1 MSCKFSPWVDY
12 LVLLQCYPHTLFDV
26 YLNLN
31 FILRMTVLGRGLTF
45 QQVLSACTYNTD
57 TIITLQKKIDII
69 DFYQSWHTQ
78 EVDSTSKDVMT
89 DFFTHCLLS
98 CWGRVTVCNVELP
111 PWTLS
116 CVAVS
121 HIRALSI
128 GPTVWCHLC
137 YTSHDG
143 ACLCLCVMSF
153 VLHISGWGLS
163 VPMCDV
169 ICVTHLMMGPVRAH
183 VWCHLCYISHDGAC
197 PCPCDVICVTYLM
210 MGPVRAHVWCH
221 LCYTSHDGACPCPCV
236 MSFVLH
242 ISWWG
247 LSVPMC
253 DVICV
258 TYLMIGLV
266 RAHVWCHLCYISH
279 DGACPCPCVMS
290 FVLYISWWG
299 LSVPMCDVMCV
310 TYLMME
316 PVRAHVWCH
325 LCYISHDGPI
335 RAHV

>member
-1 MSCKFSPWVDY
+1 
-12 LVLLQCYPHTLFDV
+12 
-26 YLNLN
+26 
-31 FILRMTVLGRGLTF
+31 MTVLGRGLTF
-45 QQVLSACTYNTD
+45 QQVLSACTYNID

-98 CWGRVTVCNVELP
+98 CWGRVTVCDVELP

-121 HIRALSI
+121 HIGALSI

-197 PCPCDVICVTYLM
+197 PCPC
-210 MGPVRAHVWCH
+210 
-221 LCYTSHDGACPCPCV
+221 V

-258 TYLMIGLV
+258 THLMMGPV

-290 FVLYISWWG
+290 FVLHISW
-299 LSVPMCDVMCV
+299 
-310 TYLMME
+310 
-316 PVRAHVWCH
+316 
-325 LCYISHDGPI
+325 
-335 RAHV
+335 